1 MAEPSQPPPGRAGQ
15 SDLIRRLGER
25 RARHRQRSWL
35 YRLGVV
41 VLGFL
46 LVGAGI
52 VLSGPGVPG
61 PGFVVIALG
70 LGLLALE
77 FTWAERLLARVVEQ
91 AERAKERASRT
102 TRGEKILS
110 GVAATVVLAAV
121 VVVAILYDIPYL
133 PV

>member
-1 MAEPSQPPPGRAGQ
+1 M
-15 SDLIRRLGER
+15 
-25 RARHRQRSWL
+25 
-35 YRLGVV
+35 
-41 VLGFL
+41 LGFL